1 MMSGSRVRSWVCV
14 VALALAQSG
23 CMTMRL
29 VEPADGNA
37 LPATIEVGDRISILD
52 TRGAITE
59 LAVTA
64 VGTDF
69 VEGMAEGDRAVRIA
83 AAEMREIRERRVGL
97 GKTAALGVGVAYLLF
112 MGTVIDGWAD
122 WY

>member
-1 MMSGSRVRSWVCV
+1 V
-14 VALALAQSG
+14 VALALALAQSG
-23 CMTMRL
+23 CMTMRV
-29 VEPADGNA
+29 VEPVDGNA
-37 LPATIEVGDRISILD
+37 LPGTIGVGDRISILD
-52 TRGAITE
+52 TSGAITQF
-59 LAVTA
+59 AVTA

-69 VEGMAEGDRAVRIA
+69 VEGMAEGDRAVHIG
-83 AAEMREIRERRVGL
+83 AAEIREIRKRRVGL